1 MARHFRYKNLFSSC
15 LKVGPE
21 PIFSHLKNKI
31 MLCYNYNI
39 IAPGQGHQRSPLAVA
54 RSDSNAS
61 KRLDEPLQ
69 RPGIVHVQHL
79 LRFCSLPLVVLAGG
93 VALADESPVDLPAV
107 TVQAQAAQEGETSL
121 HTPTTA
127 GSRLDL
133 SALQTPAS
141 TSSLSGAEVRE
152 RNNRSAQDAVTRTPG
167 ISTIGTPGNG
177 GTALSA
183 RGFSG
188 HASTMQL
195 YDGTR
200 QYIGA
205 GTVTF
210 PVDTWSVERIDVLRG
225 PASVLYGEGATGA
238 VINVVPKKPFAGEIR
253 NQLRLGYGS
262 DDRRQA
268 ALDSGGSLSEA
279 LSYRF
284 NLNQQASNGWVDR
297 GDSESLALSAA
308 LRWDASD
315 DLSFSLSHD
324 QGDQSPERYFGTPL
338 VDGKYRESIR
348 DRNYNVANADIRYND
363 QITRLVTDW
372 RISDAL
378 SASNQLY
385 YIKTQR
391 YWRNAETYRWQP
403 GDLINRSSF
412 YEIKHT
418 QEQVGDRQSFTLDH
432 RLFGLDSRTVVGV
445 DYNRIHF
452 ARQHDFA
459 SSFSDTVPLAGSGG
473 GQYQSNDPRGYGP
486 RERNLARQ
494 FSLFAENRTQLTER
508 LSLVTGVRRDQVH
521 IQRDD
526 LLSDS
531 SVDRSLSGGNW
542 RAGLVFALT
551 PELSLY
557 GQYATSTEGV
567 NNLLTLSPSQQQ
579 FDLSEAK
586 QSEIGLKQMFW
597 NGQGEWTLAAYHIV
611 KKKLLSRETPA
622 SPTEQIGQQSSD
634 GLEATLELALGN
646 GWQVSANAA
655 LVRAEY
661 DDFVEGGGDRSGN
674 RPSNVPRRTANL
686 WLNKALGS
694 GVDVGM
700 GARYVD
706 ARYADAA
713 NQIEVPGY
721 TVVDATIAWQALPDV
736 RLGVELNNLF
746 DRQYATTASSAGEQW
761 YLGAPR
767 SLFVTTDY
775 SF

>member
-1 MARHFRYKNLFSSC
+1 M
-15 LKVGPE
+15 
-21 PIFSHLKNKI
+21 
-31 MLCYNYNI
+31 
-39 IAPGQGHQRSPLAVA
+39 
-54 RSDSNAS
+54 
-61 KRLDEPLQ
+61 
-69 RPGIVHVQHL
+69 QHL

-93 VALADESPVDLPAV
+93 TALADDSAVDLPAV
-107 TVQAQAAQEGETSL
+107 TVQAQAAHEGETSL

-152 RNNRSAQDAVTRTPG
+152 RNNRSVQDAVTRTPG

-238 VINVVPKKPFAGEIR
+238 VINVVPKKPFAGDIR
-253 NQLRLGYGS
+253 NHLRLGYGS

-279 LSYRF
+279 LSYRL

-315 DLSFSLSHD
+315 NLSFTLSHD
-324 QGDQSPERYFGTPL
+324 HGDQSPERYFGTPL
-338 VDGKYRESIR
+338 VDGKYRERIR

-363 QITRLVTDW
+363 QITRLTADW

-403 GDLINRSSF
+403 GDLVNRSSF

-432 RLFGLDSRTVVGV
+432 SLFGLDSRTVVGV

-452 ARQHDFA
+452 ARQHDFD

-508 LSLVTGVRRDQVH
+508 LSLVTGVRRDQVR

-551 PELSLY
+551 PDLSLY

-586 QSEIGLKQMFW
+586 QSEIGLKQLFW

-622 SPTEQIGQQSSD
+622 SPTEQIGLQSSD
-634 GLEATLELALGN
+634 GLEATLELALGR

-655 LVRAEY
+655 FVRAEY
-661 DDFVEGGGDRSGN
+661 DDFVEGAGDRSGN

-721 TVVDATIAWQALPDV
+721 TVVDATLAWQALPDV
-736 RLGVELNNLF
+736 RLGLELNNLL

-767 SLFVTTDY
+767 SLFVTADY

>member
-1 MARHFRYKNLFSSC
+1 
-15 LKVGPE
+15 
-21 PIFSHLKNKI
+21 
-31 MLCYNYNI
+31 MLCYNNKI
-39 IAPGQGHQRSPLAVA
+39 IPSGQSQPRSSLAVA
-54 RSDSNAS
+54 SPDSNAS
-61 KRLDEPLQ
+61 KRLDKLLQ

-93 VALADESPVDLPAV
+93 TALADDSAVDLPAV
-107 TVQAQAAQEGETSL
+107 TVQAQAAQEGETRL

-152 RNNRSAQDAVTRTPG
+152 RNNRSVQDAVTRTPG

-225 PASVLYGEGATGA
+225 PASVLYGEGVTGA
-238 VINVVPKKPFAGEIR
+238 VINVVPKKPFAGDIR
-253 NQLRLGYGS
+253 NHLRLGYGS

-315 DLSFSLSHD
+315 DLSFTLSHD
-324 QGDQSPERYFGTPL
+324 HGDQSPERYFGTPL
-338 VDGKYRESIR
+338 VAGKYRERIR

-363 QITRLVTDW
+363 QITRLTTDW

-432 RLFGLDSRTVVGV
+432 SLFGLDSRTVVGV

-452 ARQHDFA
+452 ARQHDFD

-551 PELSLY
+551 PDLSLY

-567 NNLLTLSPSQQQ
+567 NNLLTLCPSQQQ
-579 FDLSEAK
+579 FDLSEAR
-586 QSEIGLKQMFW
+586 QSEIGLKQLFW

-634 GLEATLELALGN
+634 GLEATLELALGR

-655 LVRAEY
+655 FVRAEY
-661 DDFVEGGGDRSGN
+661 DDFVDGAGDRSGN

-721 TVVDATIAWQALPDV
+721 TLVDATIAWQALPDV
-736 RLGVELNNLF
+736 RLGLELNNLF

-767 SLFVTTDY
+767 SLFVTADY
-775 SF
+775 RF

>member
-1 MARHFRYKNLFSSC
+1 MARYPLFQTCASFA
-15 LKVGPE
+15 L
-21 PIFSHLKNKI
+21 L
-31 MLCYNYNI
+31 
-39 IAPGQGHQRSPLAVA
+39 LA
-54 RSDSNAS
+54 AS
-61 KRLDEPLQ
+61 AMA
-69 RPGIVHVQHL
+69 
-79 LRFCSLPLVVLAGG
+79 SA
-93 VALADESPVDLPAV
+93 SPVDLPDV
-107 TVQAQAAQEGETSL
+107 TVQAHAAEEGESDL
-121 HTPTTA
+121 HTPTTS
-127 GSRLDL
+127 GSRLEL

-141 TSSLSGAEVRE
+141 TSSLSGAEVRG
-152 RNNRSAQDAVTRTPG
+152 RNNLSVQDAVTRTPG
-167 ISTIGTPGNG
+167 ISSIGSPGNG

-183 RGFSG
+183 RGFTG
-188 HASTMQL
+188 HAATMRL
-195 YDGTR
+195 YNGTR
-200 QYIGA
+200 QYVGA

-210 PVDTWSVERIDVLRG
+210 PVDTWSVARIDVLRG

-268 ALDSGGSLSEA
+268 ALDSGGSLSDE

-297 GDSESLALSAA
+297 GDSDSVALSAA
-308 LRWDASD
+308 LRWDAHD
-315 DLSFSLSHD
+315 DLSFTLSHD
-324 QGDQSPERYFGTPL
+324 HGDQSPMRYLGTPL
-338 VDGKYRESIR
+338 VAGKYRERIR
-348 DRNYNVANADIRYND
+348 DRNYNVADADIRYND

-372 RISDAL
+372 RINDAL

-391 YWRNAETYRWQP
+391 YWRNAEAYRWQP
-403 GDLINRSSF
+403 GDTVERSEF

-418 QEQVGDRQSFTLDH
+418 QEQVGDRQTFTLDH
-432 RLFGLDSRTVVGV
+432 ALFGLDSRTVVGV

-521 IQRDD
+521 IQRDE

-551 PELSLY
+551 PDLSLY

-579 FDLSEAK
+579 FDLSEAR

-634 GLEATLELALGN
+634 GLEATLELALGH

-655 LVRAEY
+655 FVRAEY

-686 WLNKALGS
+686 WLNKTLGS
-694 GVDVGM
+694 GVDIGM

-713 NQIEVPGY
+713 NQIKVPGY
-721 TVVDATIAWQALPDV
+721 TLVDATIGWQALPDV
-736 RLGVELNNLF
+736 RLGLELNNLF

-767 SLFVTTDY
+767 SLFVTADY

>member
-1 MARHFRYKNLFSSC
+1 MARHFRYKNLTSAC
-15 LKVGPE
+15 LKEGSE
-21 PIFSHLKNKI
+21 PDSGYLRNRI

-39 IAPGQGHQRSPLAVA
+39 IAPGPGSERSLLTAAKP
-54 RSDSNAS
+54 DCKAS
-61 KRLDEPLQ
+61 QRLDEPRQ
-69 RPGIVHVQHL
+69 SPGILHVQYL
-79 LRFCSLPLVVLAGG
+79 MRFCSLPLALLAGG
-93 VALADESPVDLPAV
+93 TAMADDSAVDLPAV
-107 TVQAQAAQEGETSL
+107 TVQAQASEEGETTL

-141 TSSLSGAEVRE
+141 STSLSGTTVRE
-152 RNNRSAQDAVTRTPG
+152 RNNRSVQDAVTRTPG

-183 RGFSG
+183 RGFTG
-188 HASTMQL
+188 HSATMQL

-200 QYIGA
+200 QYVGA

-210 PVDTWSVERIDVLRG
+210 PVDTWSVARIDVLRG

-238 VINVVPKKPFAGEIR
+238 VINVVPKKPFAGEIQ
-253 NQLRLGYGS
+253 NHLRLGYGS

-268 ALDSGGSLSEA
+268 ALDSGGSLSDA

-297 GDSESLALSAA
+297 GDSDSLALSAA

-315 DLSFSLSHD
+315 DMSFTLSHD
-324 QGDQSPERYFGTPL
+324 QGEQSPERYLGTPL
-338 VDGKYRESIR
+338 VDGKFREGIR

-372 RISDAL
+372 RISDVL

-391 YWRNAETYRWQP
+391 YWRNSEAYRWQP
-403 GDLINRSSF
+403 GDTVERSEF
-412 YEIKHT
+412 YRIKHT
-418 QEQVGDRQSFTLDH
+418 QEQVGDRQTFTLEH
-432 RLFGLDSRTVVGV
+432 PLFGLDSRTVVGV

-459 SSFSDTVPLAGSGG
+459 SSFSDSVPLAGSGG
-473 GQYQSNDPRGYGP
+473 GQYQSTDPLGYGP

-521 IQRDD
+521 IDRSNLVDD
-526 LLSDS
+526 SR
-531 SVDRSLSGGNW
+531 VDRSLTGDNW

-567 NNLLTLSPSQQQ
+567 SNLLTLNPTQQQ

-586 QSEIGLKQMFW
+586 QTEIGLKQLFW
-597 NGQGEWTLAAYHIV
+597 GGQGEWTLAAYHIV
-611 KKKLLSRETPA
+611 KNKLLSRATPTA
-622 SPTEQIGQQSSD
+622 PTEQIGQQSSD
-634 GLEATLELALGN
+634 GLEASLELALGR

-655 LVRAEY
+655 FVRAEY

-674 RPSNVPRRTANL
+674 RPSNVPKRTANL
-686 WLNKALGS
+686 WLNKDFGR
-694 GVDVGM
+694 GVEAGI

-706 ARYADAA
+706 ARYVNTA
-713 NQIEVPGY
+713 NTAEVPGY
-721 TVVDATIAWQALPDV
+721 TVVDANIAWQVLSDV
-736 RLGVELNNLF
+736 RLGLELNNLF
-746 DRQYATTASSAGEQW
+746 DRQYATSASSDGEQW

-767 SLFVTTDY
+767 SLFVSADY
-775 SF
+775 RF

>member
-1 MARHFRYKNLFSSC
+1 MARYPLFQTSASFA
-15 LKVGPE
+15 L
-21 PIFSHLKNKI
+21 L
-31 MLCYNYNI
+31 LA
-39 IAPGQGHQRSPLAVA
+39 APAM
-54 RSDSNAS
+54 
-61 KRLDEPLQ
+61 
-69 RPGIVHVQHL
+69 
-79 LRFCSLPLVVLAGG
+79 
-93 VALADESPVDLPAV
+93 ADESPVDLPAV

-141 TSSLSGAEVRE
+141 TTSLSGAEVRE
-152 RNNRSAQDAVTRTPG
+152 RNNRSVQDAVTRTPG

-183 RGFSG
+183 RGFTG
-188 HASTMQL
+188 HSSTMQL

-253 NQLRLGYGS
+253 NHLRVGYGS

-268 ALDSGGSLSEA
+268 ALDSGGSLNDG
-279 LSYRF
+279 LSYRL
-284 NLNQQASNGWVDR
+284 NINQQASNGWVDR

-338 VDGKYRESIR
+338 VDGKYREGIR
-348 DRNYNVANADIRYND
+348 ERNYNVANADIRYND
-363 QITRLVTDW
+363 QITRLSTDW
-372 RISDAL
+372 RINDAL

-432 RLFGLDSRTVVGV
+432 SLFGLDSRTVVGV

-494 FSLFAENRTQLTER
+494 FSLFAENRTQLSER

-526 LLSDS
+526 LLSES

-634 GLEATLELALGN
+634 GLEATLELALGH

-686 WLNKALGS
+686 WLNKALGQ

-706 ARYADAA
+706 ARYADTA

-721 TVVDATIAWQALPDV
+721 TVVDANIAWQALPDV
-736 RLGVELNNLF
+736 RLGLELNNLF
-746 DRQYATTASSAGEQW
+746 DRQYATTASSAGQQW

-767 SLFVTTDY
+767 SLFVTADY

>member
-15 LKVGPE
+15 LKEGPGLV
-21 PIFSHLKNKI
+21 FGYLRNKI
-31 MLCYNYNI
+31 MLCYNTNI
-39 IAPGQGHQRSPLAVA
+39 IASGQGHQRSSLAA
-54 RSDSNAS
+54 ASPDSNAS

-93 VALADESPVDLPAV
+93 IALADESAVDLPAV
-107 TVQAQAAQEGETSL
+107 TVQAQAAQEGETGL
-121 HTPTTA
+121 NTPTTA

-152 RNNRSAQDAVTRTPG
+152 RNNRSVQDAVTRTPG

-225 PASVLYGEGATGA
+225 PASVLYGEGVTGA
-238 VINVVPKKPFAGEIR
+238 VINVVPKKPFAGDIR
-253 NQLRLGYGS
+253 NHLRLGYGS

-315 DLSFSLSHD
+315 DLSFTLSHD
-324 QGDQSPERYFGTPL
+324 HGDQSPERYFGTPL
-338 VDGKYRESIR
+338 VDGKYRERIR

-363 QITRLVTDW
+363 QITRLTTDW

-391 YWRNAETYRWQP
+391 YWRNAEAYRWQP
-403 GDLINRSSF
+403 GDTVERSEF

-418 QEQVGDRQSFTLDH
+418 QEQVGDRQSFILDH
-432 RLFGLDSRTVVGV
+432 TLFGLDSRTLVGV

-459 SSFSDTVPLAGSGG
+459 SSFSDSVPLAGSGG
-473 GQYQSNDPRGYGP
+473 GQYQSSDPRGYGP

-494 FSLFAENRTQLTER
+494 FSLFAENRTQLSER

-551 PELSLY
+551 PDLSLY

-634 GLEATLELALGN
+634 GLEATLELALGH
-646 GWQVSANAA
+646 GWRVSANAA
-655 LVRAEY
+655 FVRAEY

-736 RLGVELNNLF
+736 RLGLELNNLF
-746 DRQYATTASSAGEQW
+746 DRQYATTASSAGQQW

-767 SLFVTTDY
+767 SLFVTADY

>member
-1 MARHFRYKNLFSSC
+1 MAS
-15 LKVGPE
+15 
-21 PIFSHLKNKI
+21 
-31 MLCYNYNI
+31 
-39 IAPGQGHQRSPLAVA
+39 
-54 RSDSNAS
+54 
-61 KRLDEPLQ
+61 
-69 RPGIVHVQHL
+69 
-79 LRFCSLPLVVLAGG
+79 
-93 VALADESPVDLPAV
+93 ESPVDLPAV
-107 TVQAQAAQEGETSL
+107 TVQAHAAEEGESDL
-121 HTPTTA
+121 HTPTTS
-127 GSRLDL
+127 GSRLEL

-141 TSSLSGAEVRE
+141 TSSLSGAEIRG
-152 RNNRSAQDAVTRTPG
+152 RNNLTVQDAVTRTPG
-167 ISTIGTPGNG
+167 ISSIGTPGNG

-210 PVDTWSVERIDVLRG
+210 PVDTWSLERIDVLRG

-253 NQLRLGYGS
+253 NHLRLGYGS

-315 DLSFSLSHD
+315 DLSFTLSHD
-324 QGDQSPERYFGTPL
+324 YGDQSPERYFGTPL
-338 VDGKYRESIR
+338 VGGQYRESIR

-363 QITRLVTDW
+363 QITRLSTDW
-372 RISDAL
+372 RINDAL
-378 SASNQLY
+378 NASNQLY

-391 YWRNAETYRWQP
+391 YWRNTEAYRWQP
-403 GDLINRSSF
+403 GDTVERSEF

-418 QEQVGDRQSFTLDH
+418 QEQVGDRQTFTLDH
-432 RLFGLDSRTVVGV
+432 ALFGLDSRTLVGV

-459 SSFSDTVPLAGSGG
+459 SSFSDSVPLAGSGG
-473 GQYQSNDPRGYGP
+473 GQYQSTDPRGYGP

-494 FSLFAENRTQLTER
+494 FSLFAENRTQLSER

-531 SVDRSLSGGNW
+531 RVDRSLSGGNW

-551 PELSLY
+551 PDLSLY

-579 FDLSEAK
+579 FDLSKAR

-611 KKKLLSRETPA
+611 KKKLLSRETPT

-634 GLEATLELALGN
+634 GLEATLELALGQ
-646 GWQVSANAA
+646 GWQVSANVAF
-655 LVRAEY
+655 VRAEY

-674 RPSNVPRRTANL
+674 RPTNVPKRTANL
-686 WLNKALGS
+686 WLNKALG
-694 GVDVGM
+694 GGM
-700 GARYVD
+700 DAGIGARYVD
-706 ARYADAA
+706 ARYADTA
-713 NQIEVPGY
+713 NTAKVPGY
-721 TVVDATIAWQALPDV
+721 TVVDATIGWQALPDV
-736 RLGVELNNLF
+736 RLGLELNNLF
-746 DRQYATTASSAGEQW
+746 DRQYATSASSDGEQW

-767 SLFVTTDY
+767 SFFVTADY

>member
-1 MARHFRYKNLFSSC
+1 MARYPLFQTSASFA
-15 LKVGPE
+15 L
-21 PIFSHLKNKI
+21 L
-31 MLCYNYNI
+31 LA
-39 IAPGQGHQRSPLAVA
+39 APAM
-54 RSDSNAS
+54 
-61 KRLDEPLQ
+61 
-69 RPGIVHVQHL
+69 
-79 LRFCSLPLVVLAGG
+79 
-93 VALADESPVDLPAV
+93 ADESPVDLPAV
-107 TVQAQAAQEGETSL
+107 TVQAQVAQEGETSL

-141 TSSLSGAEVRE
+141 TTSLSGAEVRE
-152 RNNRSAQDAVTRTPG
+152 RNNRSVQDAVTRTPG

-188 HASTMQL
+188 HSSTMQL

-210 PVDTWSVERIDVLRG
+210 PVDTWSVERLDVLRG

-253 NQLRLGYGS
+253 NHLRLGYGS

-268 ALDSGGSLSEA
+268 ALDSGGSLNDG
-279 LSYRF
+279 LSYRL
-284 NLNQQASNGWVDR
+284 NINQQASNGWVDR

-308 LRWDASD
+308 LRWDVSD

-363 QITRLVTDW
+363 QITRLSTDW
-372 RISDAL
+372 RINDAL

-432 RLFGLDSRTVVGV
+432 SLFGLDSRTVVGV

-526 LLSDS
+526 LLSES

-686 WLNKALGS
+686 WLNKALGQ

-706 ARYADAA
+706 ARYADTA

-721 TVVDATIAWQALPDV
+721 TVVDANIAWQALPDV
-736 RLGVELNNLF
+736 RLGLELNNLF
-746 DRQYATTASSAGEQW
+746 DRQYATTASSAGQQW

-767 SLFVTTDY
+767 SLFVTADY